1 MADVPE
7 ESSLVQCARKAKT
20 RRKTPKKRKKKRG
33 GRGKKS
39 EFANEFR
46 KIRGRVHLPENWEHI
61 VLDKKAIEKIH
72 SRGINYQQARMRSGG
87 VVAPDG

>member
-1 MADVPE
+1 M
-7 ESSLVQCARKAKT
+7 S
-20 RRKTPKKRKKKRG
+20 RRRALSCSVRGRQKRDGKNQKKERKKRG

-46 KIRGRVHLPENWEHI
+46 KSRGRVHLPENWEHI